1 MTNKRKISHA
11 LCVSL
16 AVAVAT
22 ATAAET
28 DHAWRFDTSGRVAA
42 ITTPVE
48 AAGTNVGSLER
59 PSWVER
65 TCSGIVTSGLCI
77 IIR

>member
-28 DHAWRFDTSGRVAA
+28 DHAWRFDTSGRAAA

-48 AAGTNVGSLER
+48 AAGASPVVFDR
-59 PSWVER
+59 PSCVEG
-65 TCSGIVTSGLCI
+65 TCHGIVTPGFYLI
-77 IIR
+77 FR